1 MEIHKE
7 PKKEKKLKIVS
18 IDDHLFRGN
27 WSQGKIQKVHRTT
40 LKLELVLPV
49 VQRKIFTTSTSLL
62 VSSYVKCFAIFVDG
76 SLSIEKVK

>member
-7 PKKEKKLKIVS
+7 PKKEKKSKIVS

-27 WSQGKIQKVHRTT
+27 WSQGKIQKVRRTT

-49 VQRKIFTTSTSLL
+49 VQRKIFTT
-62 VSSYVKCFAIFVDG
+62 
-76 SLSIEKVK
+76 